1 MQTFETARDIV
12 ELARQFHGQ
21 VADLYERL
29 SGQAEKTRVKMLLD
43 YMSRHERH
51 LAACL
56 GQFETGVSERMLDT
70 WFQFVPADMPHTV
83 LKKVNVNPSM
93 TVDDVVTVAMQLDDF
108 LIQMYRQASDEC
120 DSREL
125 NEIFANLLQME
136 EHEEIRLT
144 RDSLAL
150 KDM

>member
-12 ELARQFHGQ
+12 EVARQFHGQ

-29 SGQAEKTRVKMLLD
+29 SSQAEKTRVKMLLD

-51 LAACL
+51 LAGCL
-56 GQFETGVSERMLDT
+56 SQFETGVSERMLET
-70 WFQFVPADMPHTV
+70 WFQFVPTDAPDTV
-83 LKKVNVNPSM
+83 LKKIDMKPNMS
-93 TVDDVVTVAMQLDDF
+93 VDDVVSIAMQLDDF

-125 NEIFANLLQME
+125 TEIFANLLQME
-136 EHEEIRLT
+136 EQEEIRLA
-144 RDSLAL
+144 RDSLAI